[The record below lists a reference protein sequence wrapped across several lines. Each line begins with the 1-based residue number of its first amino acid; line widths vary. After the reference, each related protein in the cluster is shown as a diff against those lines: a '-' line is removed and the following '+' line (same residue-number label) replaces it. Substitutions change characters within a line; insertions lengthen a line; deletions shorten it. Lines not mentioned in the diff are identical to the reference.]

1 MLPECNKEVIQV
13 SRYKRIMDMAQANN
27 IPQQDNYF
35 LYQDIL
41 EVCYYAWL
49 SGFQHVWYR

>member
-1 MLPECNKEVIQV
+1 
-13 SRYKRIMDMAQANN
+13 MDMAQANN